1 MTLSDLS
8 NSSSDAPGQCEAD
21 GTCASKL
28 KKKKKKKKNIEDE
41 DLSHSSIWERMRRRT
56 VSLMKKTAVYAAATG
71 NAHLSPVSYFIC

>member
-8 NSSSDAPGQCEAD
+8 NSSSDAPGHCEAD

-28 KKKKKKKKNIEDE
+28 KKKKKNIEDE